1 MSYVLIDGKRYYKD
15 DRTGRVTLD
24 NVSQAEADRRAQ
36 KNKGVVRTS
45 GTSRSSAVNSNGNNR
60 TAANPVSTNHTVRTT
75 TGTGIPWKVVI
86 VCVVIALFIGA
97 FFYNRF
103 HISSEE
109 QAINNYMNA
118 QQVQAA
124 IDTVEAKSVSSDDVW
139 DGDAEETEKDCRSGS
154 LSDAG

>member
-24 NVSQAEADRRAQ
+24 NVSQVEADRRAQ

-60 TAANPVSTNHTVRTT
+60 TAANPVNTNHTVRTT

-86 VCVVIALFIGA
+86 VCAVIALFIGA

-103 HISSEE
+103 HIYRISAYRTLQKNLYS
-109 QAINNYMNA
+109 
-118 QQVQAA
+118 
-124 IDTVEAKSVSSDDVW
+124 KW
-139 DGDAEETEKDCRSGS
+139 KH
-154 LSDAG
+154 LF

>member
-103 HISSEE
+103 HISSGKE

-139 DGDAEETEKDCRSGS
+139 DGDAERRKR
-154 LSDAG
+154 LQKWQLI